1 MIDNRR
7 NWTRQQDLLRKALS
21 SKAHFEQAIPLFFT
35 QHAAVH
41 AVDVYPGAHWSVQDE
56 AISGLPDEL
65 FRACPRPGENPI
77 AWLIWHITRIEDLTM
92 NRFVFKQE
100 QVLLRENWGDKLGL
114 TLRDVGTGMDMD
126 EVIDFTS
133 RVNIQALIDYRAAV
147 GQSTREGAA
156 RLRAEDLKTLVPT
169 SLVQQFLQD
178 GSINPKGAGLAQF
191 YTGRKKG
198 FFLTRTATSH
208 NFIHLQEA
216 VRVRAKLL
224 SK

>member
-1 MIDNRR
+1 MDNRR

-21 SKAHFEQAIPLFFT
+21 SKAHFEQAISLFFT

-41 AVDVYPGAHWSVQDE
+41 AADVYPGAHWSVQDE

-77 AWLIWHITRIEDLTM
+77 AWLIWHVTRIEDLTM
-92 NRFVFKQE
+92 NRFVFEQE

-114 TLRDVGTGMDMD
+114 VLRDVGTGMDMD

-133 RVNIQALIDYRAAV
+133 RVNLQALIDYRAAV
-147 GQSTREGAA
+147 GQSTHAGVA
-156 RLRAEDLKTLVPT
+156 RLQAEDLKTLVPT
-169 SLVQQFLQD
+169 SLVQQFLAD
-178 GSINPKGAGLAQF
+178 GTINPKGAGLAQF

-216 VRVRAKLL
+216 VRVRAKLR